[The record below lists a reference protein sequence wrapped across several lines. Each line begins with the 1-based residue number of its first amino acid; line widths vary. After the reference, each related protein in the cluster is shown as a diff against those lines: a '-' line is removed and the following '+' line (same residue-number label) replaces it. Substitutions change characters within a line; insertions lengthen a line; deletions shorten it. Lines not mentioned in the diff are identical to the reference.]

1 VAVNYAR
8 SGEFHIAYQVV
19 GNGPNDLVLVP
30 GWISHLEVAWEQP
43 RLARFFRRLAVFSR
57 LILVDKRGTGM
68 SDRVS
73 PRDLPT
79 LEDRMEDLH
88 AILDAV
94 GSRRAVLFGI
104 SEGGP
109 LCMLFAATYPERTKA
124 LVVFGSWA
132 RAFRAPDYDWGF
144 DPIGF
149 EDLLTA
155 LEPRWGEGA
164 AVNVIAPSL
173 ASDEQ
178 FCAWWGHYERMSV
191 SPGGAVGLLRMGFEG
206 DVRHVLPA
214 ISVPTLVLHRA
225 KDAFVDVRHGRY
237 IAEHIP
243 GARYVELEGED
254 HLPLAGD
261 TDVVD
266 KEIEGFLSGLTGMRR
281 GPNLDRV
288 LATVLFIDIVGS
300 TERAAALGDQMWKEI
315 IAVHNDQIRKELA
328 RYRGREIKTTGDGF
342 LVTFDAPGRAICC
355 ARAICQSAR
364 SLGLEIR
371 AGLHTG
377 EVELIEKNDVA
388 GIAVHIGA
396 RVAALA
402 GPGEVLVSGTVKDLV
417 VGSGIEF
424 VDRGSHLLK
433 GVPGERHLY
442 SVERITK

>member
-1 VAVNYAR
+1 MAVKYAR

-19 GNGPNDLVLVP
+19 GNGPIDLVLVP

-43 RLARFFRRLAVFSR
+43 RLARFYRRLASFSR
-57 LILVDKRGTGM
+57 LILIDKRGTGM
-68 SDRVS
+68 SDRVAPQS
-73 PRDLPT
+73 LPT

-94 GSRRAVLFGI
+94 GSRHAVLFGI

-124 LVVFGSWA
+124 LVLFGSWA

-155 LEPRWGEGA
+155 IEPHWGEGV
-164 AVNVIAPSL
+164 AVNVVAPSL
-173 ASDEQ
+173 AREEQ

-214 ISVPTLVLHRA
+214 ISVPTLVLHRTR
-225 KDAFVDVRHGRY
+225 DAFVDVRHGRY
-237 IAEHIP
+237 IAEHIA

-261 TDVVD
+261 TDAVD
-266 KEIEGFLSGLTGMRR
+266 KEIEGFLSGLTGFGR

-300 TERAAALGDQMWKEI
+300 TERAAALGDQKWKEI
-315 IAVHNDQIRKELA
+315 IAVHNDQVRKELA
-328 RYRGREIKTTGDGF
+328 HYGGREIKTTGDGF
-342 LVTFDAPGRAICC
+342 LATFDAPGRAIRC
-355 ARAICQSAR
+355 ARALCESAR
-364 SLGLEIR
+364 ALGLEIR

-377 EVELIEKNDVA
+377 EVELMGNDMA

-396 RVAALA
+396 RVAASA

-424 VDRGSHLLK
+424 VDRGSHVLK
-433 GVPGERHLY
+433 GVAGERHLY
-442 SVERITK
+442 SVERITT